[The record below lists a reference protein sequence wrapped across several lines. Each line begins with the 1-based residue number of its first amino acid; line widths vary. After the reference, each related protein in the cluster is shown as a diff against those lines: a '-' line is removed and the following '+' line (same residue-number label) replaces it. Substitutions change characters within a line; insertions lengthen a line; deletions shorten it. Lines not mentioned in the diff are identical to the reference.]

1 MADIFREVEEDVR
14 RDRALAFWK
23 KYGNVLVALALLA
36 VAGTAAW
43 RGWVYWQTKQSEAA
57 GARYEQA
64 IEDSKAG
71 RSEEADKELQA
82 LASGGARGY
91 EQLSRLR
98 LAAEL
103 GKSDLEAALKA
114 YDGIASDTGYSALM
128 RDIAR
133 LRAGMLVADTA
144 SLAELKTR
152 LEPLLAPGGALGANA
167 RELLGLAALKAGDY
181 EAAGKWLDEIITDQA
196 APASLRQRAD
206 LLLAIVRAGPV
217 KPAS

>member
-144 SLAELKTR
+144 SLAELKAR

>member
-23 KYGNVLVALALLA
+23 KYGNVLIALALLA

-103 GKSDLEAALKA
+103 GKSDLQGALKA
-114 YDGIASDTGYSALM
+114 YDGIVADTGFSTLM

-144 SLAELKTR
+144 PLAELKTR
-152 LEPLLAPGGALGANA
+152 LDPLLAPGSALGANA

>member
-23 KYGNVLVALALLA
+23 KYGNVLIALALLA

-43 RGWVYWQTKQSEAA
+43 RGWVYWQSKQSEAA

-103 GKSDLEAALKA
+103 GKSDLQAALKA
-114 YDGIASDTGYSALM
+114 YDGIVADTGFSALM

-133 LRAGMLVADTA
+133 LRAGMLVADSA
-144 SLAELKTR
+144 PLAELKTR
-152 LEPLLAPGGALGANA
+152 LDPLLAPGSALGANA

>member
-14 RDRALAFWK
+14 RDKALAFWK
-23 KYGNVLVALALLA
+23 KYSNVLIALALLA
-36 VAGTAAW
+36 VAGTAGW

-64 IEDSKAG
+64 IEDAKAG
-71 RSEEADKELQA
+71 RSEEADKELRA
-82 LASGGARGY
+82 LTSGGARGY

-98 LAAEL
+98 LAGEL
-103 GKSDLEAALKA
+103 GKSDLAAALKA
-114 YDGIASDTGYSALM
+114 YDEIVADTSFPTLM

-133 LRAGMLVADTA
+133 LRAGLLVADTA
-144 SLAELKTR
+144 STAELKTR
-152 LEPLLAPGGALGANA
+152 LDPLLAPGGALGANA
-167 RELLGLAALKAGDY
+167 RELLGLSALKAGDF

>member
-23 KYGNVLVALALLA
+23 KYGNVLIALALLA

-103 GKSDLEAALKA
+103 GKSDLQAALKA
-114 YDGIASDTGYSALM
+114 YDGIVADTGFPTLM

-133 LRAGMLVADTA
+133 LRAGMLVADIA
-144 SLAELKTR
+144 PLAELKTR
-152 LEPLLAPGGALGANA
+152 LDPLLAPGSALGANA

>member
-23 KYGNVLVALALLA
+23 KYGNVLIALALLA

-103 GKSDLEAALKA
+103 GKSDLQAALKA
-114 YDGIASDTGYSALM
+114 YDGIVADTGFSTLM

-144 SLAELKTR
+144 PLAELKTR
-152 LEPLLAPGGALGANA
+152 LDPLLAPGSALGANA